1 MSQNT
6 YRSAQ
11 FANLMLGFLA
21 LTVMLYM
28 GSAILIPIFLA
39 SILGFAIYP
48 MVHKFQ
54 KIGLHKGLAISSV
67 LVIIISIIV
76 LLLILIGAQL
86 NSFITEIPALITNFE
101 RMLIDAQ
108 LFIENKFAI
117 TSESQLNI
125 LRNNMVNLFSTGTSI
140 VRGTIT
146 TTTNILFYVALIP
159 IYIFFMI
166 YYHTL
171 FRNFVIE
178 ISPPSKMALTEKI
191 LGEIKD
197 VVQNYV
203 GGLFLVILIIA
214 ALNSIGLLIVGIK
227 YAVFFGCVSALLC
240 IIPYFG
246 VFMGSGITILY
257 ALLTGDTF
265 WTPIGV
271 IAIYS
276 TIQFLEG
283 NFITP
288 FVMGTKVSLNPLVV
302 IITLLAGSA
311 LWGIAGMILSVPII
325 AVMKMVFD
333 NIDSLK
339 PYGRVLGTHIPQFDI
354 NRFSPEKEALYVS
367 KLPHQIANDVEITHQ
382 RHTKM
387 TELETD

>member
-1 MSQNT
+1 MNRST
-6 YRSAQ
+6 YWSAH

-21 LTVMLYM
+21 LTVILYM
-28 GSAILIPIFLA
+28 GSNILIPIFLA

-48 MVHKFQ
+48 LVQKFERM
-54 KIGLHKGLAISSV
+54 GFYKGFAIFSALMIV
-67 LVIIISIIV
+67 ISIII
-76 LLLILIGAQL
+76 LLIVLIGAQL
-86 NSFITEIPALITNFE
+86 NSFVTEIPALITKFE
-101 RMLIDAQ
+101 DLLIDIQ
-108 LFIENKFAI
+108 GFIEVNFAI
-117 TSESQLNI
+117 TSENQLNI

-146 TTTNILFYVALIP
+146 TTTNILFYVALVP

-166 YYHTL
+166 YYHEL
-171 FRNFVIE
+171 FRNFIIE
-178 ISPPSKMALTEKI
+178 ISPRNKTTLTEKI
-191 LGEIKD
+191 LSEVKD

-246 VFMGSGITILY
+246 VFMGGFITVLY
-257 ALLTGDTF
+257 AVLTGDAF
-265 WTPIGV
+265 WAPVGV
-271 IAIYS
+271 IAVYG

-311 LWGIAGMILSVPII
+311 LWGVAGMILSVPII

-333 NIDSLK
+333 NIESLQ
-339 PYGRVLGTHIPQFDI
+339 PYGRVLGTHIPKFNTYGNPLEEQ
-354 NRFSPEKEALYVS
+354 SLASS
-367 KLPHQIANDVEITHQ
+367 KLPHQIEDVAISHQ
-382 RHTKM
+382 RQ
-387 TELETD
+387 TELTELKTD

>member
-1 MSQNT
+1 MNKSNYWST
-6 YRSAQ
+6 H

-21 LTVMLYM
+21 LTIILYM
-28 GSAILIPIFLA
+28 GSNILIPIFLA
-39 SILGFAIYP
+39 SIIAFAIYP
-48 MVHKFQ
+48 LVQKFER
-54 KIGLHKGLAISSV
+54 IGLSSGFAIFSA
-67 LVIIISIIV
+67 LIIVISIIF
-76 LLLILIGAQL
+76 LLIILIGAQL
-86 NSFITEIPALITNFE
+86 NSFVTEIPTLVSKFEKLLIN
-101 RMLIDAQ
+101 IQ
-108 LFIENKFAI
+108 GFIEEKFAI

-146 TTTNILFYVALIP
+146 ITTNILFYAALVP
-159 IYIFFMI
+159 IYIFFMT
-166 YYHTL
+166 YYHRI
-171 FRNFVIE
+171 FANFIIE
-178 ISPPSKMALTEKI
+178 ISPSSNMTLTEKI
-191 LGEIKD
+191 LGEIKS

-246 VFMGSGITILY
+246 VFMGGFITVLY
-257 ALLTGDTF
+257 AVLTGDTF
-265 WTPIGV
+265 WAPLGV
-271 IAIYS
+271 IAVYG

-302 IITLLAGSA
+302 IVTLLAGSA
-311 LWGIAGMILSVPII
+311 LWGIAGMILSIPII

-333 NIDSLK
+333 NIDSLN
-339 PYGRVLGTHIPQFDI
+339 PYGRVLGTHIPQFDAH
-354 NRFSPEKEALYVS
+354 RFLHKQNQAVDP
-367 KLPHQIANDVEITHQ
+367 KLPNQVENVELDSQ
-382 RHTKM
+382 RKVEL
-387 TELETD
+387 TEVKTD